1 MTPLQHPLP
10 GTRTPLSLGTAPAAA
25 AAGAQQQQQP
35 PPPEQPAPSGGSD
48 PALRLVMEGLAA
60 QSRVLTALARGV
72 TAEPGELAGPDP
84 LQPAPL
90 AMSAGRAAETLS
102 RWRSALQTSPE
113 AILQRV
119 RSNRNVAMQGAA
131 VVPGA
136 APTYRNFLSN
146 EVPFGGARTGAYLM
160 FALADVLDL
169 LEAGRT
175 KEAEAL
181 GAMALT
187 AGEQAALQGWTW
199 NVAWMLSFVPEPP
212 WQRIRMSPTPEHAR
226 VGARLADPGLLT
238 AVVARYQ
245 QTTALAEAQRK
256 ATSTQPTGGHLQS
269 TEAGNEAPP
278 AAGGGDP
285 PRRKNRRGRGGGC
298 EGAAPESG
306 L

>member
-1 MTPLQHPLP
+1 
-10 GTRTPLSLGTAPAAA
+10 
-25 AAGAQQQQQP
+25 
-35 PPPEQPAPSGGSD
+35 
-48 PALRLVMEGLAA
+48 MEGLAA

-72 TAEPGELAGPDP
+72 TAEPGELAAPDP
-84 LQPAPL
+84 LQPAAL
-90 AMSAGRAAETLS
+90 SMSAGRASETLS

-113 AILQRV
+113 TILQRV

-169 LEAGRT
+169 LEAGRA

-256 ATSTQPTGGHLQS
+256 ASALTPAGGAPQGP
-269 TEAGNEAPP
+269 EAGNEAPP
-278 AAGGGDP
+278 AAGGGG
-285 PRRKNRRGRGGGC
+285 RRSRKGRGRGRG
-298 EGAAPESG
+298 EEAAKND
-306 L
+306 